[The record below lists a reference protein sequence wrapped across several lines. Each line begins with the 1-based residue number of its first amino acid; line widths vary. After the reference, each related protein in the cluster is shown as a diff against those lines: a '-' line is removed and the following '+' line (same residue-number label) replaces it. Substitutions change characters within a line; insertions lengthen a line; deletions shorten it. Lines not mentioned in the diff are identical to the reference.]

1 MDAPG
6 KEKLVLKRYILGLGN
21 IIVRKERLFEQTK
34 RDVRYCGAR
43 FLHSLNTSTALLNI
57 SFCLSGSTRTQ
68 TLHLSF
74 CCCGWIGQHQLCS
87 SVMEKIKFCE

>member
-21 IIVRKERLFEQTK
+21 IIVREERLFEQTK

-43 FLHSLNTSTALLNI
+43 FLLALNASTASLNI
-57 SFCLSGSTRTQ
+57 SFCLSGSTRPQ
-68 TLHLSF
+68 ALYLSF
-74 CCCGWIGQHQLCS
+74 CCCEWIGQHQLCS
-87 SVMEKIKFCE
+87 SPTKRIKWV